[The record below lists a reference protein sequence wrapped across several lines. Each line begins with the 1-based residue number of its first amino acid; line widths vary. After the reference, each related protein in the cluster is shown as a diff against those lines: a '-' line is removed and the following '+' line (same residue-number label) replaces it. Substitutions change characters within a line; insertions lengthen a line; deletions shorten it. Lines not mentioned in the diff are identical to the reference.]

1 MSLKEK
7 IIAESKRLGIDK
19 IGFASAEP
27 FYELE
32 SSLREQRAKGHTSG
46 FEHQVIEER
55 IYPEEPLKIR
65 KQSLRSLWH
74 IRQKSKRKCREMRNG
89 GCLPAPLGGSIT
101 MIFYVIA

>member
-32 SSLREQRAKGHTSG
+32 SSLRSSARRPYIWFRTSSDRRADIS
-46 FEHQVIEER
+46 
-55 IYPEEPLKIR
+55 R
-65 KQSLRSLWH
+65 KNL
-74 IRQKSKRKCREMRNG
+74 
-89 GCLPAPLGGSIT
+89 
-101 MIFYVIA
+101 